1 MRESALLQKYQIEN
15 REDFTKNFGTSRRLQ
30 HLATKVFAELKV
42 SQAGG
47 SRDESSGEATKAE
60 GFVTLE
66 IPVDGV

>member
-1 MRESALLQKYQIEN
+1 M
-15 REDFTKNFGTSRRLQ
+15 
-30 HLATKVFAELKV
+30 FAEPKV

-66 IPVDGV
+66 IPVDGVGSVWTRRIRLSMWG